1 MPRKPRP
8 VRKVA
13 NVRVRLIGVFRNL
26 AGTDSLQVEIQGGRT
41 VAQVVEKLIDRVR
54 RTEFEA
60 AIVDREL
67 NDPTPNTLIIV
78 NDKDISA
85 LNGLKTQL
93 EDNDE
98 IVLIPISHGG

>member
-1 MPRKPRP
+1 M
-8 VRKVA
+8 V
-13 NVRVRLIGVFRNL
+13 NVRVRLIGVLRNL
-26 AGTDSLQVEIQGGRT
+26 AGRDSLEVEVQEDRT
-41 VAQVVEKLIDRVR
+41 IAVVVKKLIDLVG

-78 NDKDISA
+78 NNKDISA

>member
-1 MPRKPRP
+1 LAKKPRSE
-8 VRKVA
+8 RKVL
-13 NVRVRLIGVFRNL
+13 NVRVKLIGVLRNL
-26 AGTDSLQVEIQGGRT
+26 AGRDSLEIEIQEGRT
-41 VAQVVEKLIDRVR
+41 VAQVLEKIIDLVG

-67 NDPTPNTLIIV
+67 KNPTSNILTIV
-78 NDKDISA
+78 NNKDIGA

-93 EDNDE
+93 KNSDE